1 MIKTFK
7 KGGVHPPE
15 NKISRNAA
23 LEQLKPDGI
32 VKIFTSQHIGAPA
45 ECIVAKGDQVKV
57 GQLIAE
63 ANGFVSANVHSSV
76 SGTVLGIENVAD
88 YQGIKKPAICIQVEG
103 DEWEENI
110 DRSPE
115 INRDLSKTSEE
126 ILAKITEAGLVGL
139 GGATFPTHV
148 KLTIPKGKTAKAI
161 IINGAECEPY
171 LTSDHRI
178 MLEKGEELLVGVQL
192 LKKAVNVDKAYIGIE
207 TNKQD
212 AIDNLTKLSKK
223 YSGIEIVSL
232 KPKYPQGGE
241 KQLIKSITGLEVP
254 DRALPIETG
263 CIVSNICTTFAVYE
277 AVQKNKPLF
286 ENSITVT
293 GKNLKVQKN
302 FIVRVGTPLSKL
314 IEAAGGMPQNTGKII
329 SGGPMMGRAISNTDA
344 PTLKGSGAVLFI
356 TAAEAK
362 RGTKSNCIRCS
373 KCVVACPIGLQ
384 PFLLYK
390 LAELNMLEE
399 LKENSVHACIECGC
413 CLYTCPANLPL
424 VDYIRLG
431 KTRAMKLIVKP
442 K

>member
-1 MIKTFK
+1 MIKTFNR
-7 KGGVHPPE
+7 GGVHPPE

-23 LEQLKPDGI
+23 LEQLVPEGI
-32 VKIFTSQHIGAPA
+32 IRIFISQHIGAPA
-45 ECIVAKGDQVKV
+45 ECIVAKGDKVKT
-57 GQLIAE
+57 GQLIAK

-76 SGTVLGIENVAD
+76 SGTVLGIENIAD
-88 YQGIKKPAICIQVEG
+88 YQGIKKPAVCIQVEG
-103 DEWEENI
+103 DEWEESI
-110 DRSPE
+110 DRSAE

-148 KLTIPKGKTAKAI
+148 KLAVPKGKTAKAI

-171 LTSDHRI
+171 LTSDHRV
-178 MLEKGEELLVGVQL
+178 MLERGEELLIGVQL

-212 AIDNLTKLSKK
+212 AIDSLKK
-223 YSGIEIVSL
+223 TAVNYSGIEIVSL
-232 KPKYPQGGE
+232 EPKYPQGGE
-241 KQLIKSITGLEVP
+241 KQLIKSITGIEVP

-263 CIVSNICTTFAVYE
+263 CIVSNICTTLAVYE

-293 GKNLKVQKN
+293 GKNLKIQKN
-302 FIVRVGTPLSKL
+302 FIVRVGTPLSQL
-314 IEAAGGMPQNTGKII
+314 IKAIGGIPENTGKII
-329 SGGPMMGRAISNTDA
+329 SGGPMMGRAVSNLEA
-344 PTLKGSGAVLFI
+344 PTMKGSGAVLFI
-356 TAAEAK
+356 TDDEAK

-373 KCVVACPIGLQ
+373 KCVAACPMRLQ

-390 LAELNMLEE
+390 LAERNMLEE
-399 LKENSVHACIECGC
+399 LKEISVHACIECGC